1 MTWSNTAQHNNNPGL
16 WSQDAG
22 VSLLQKSYIFLISGC
37 LGWRARECDV
47 RVVRQV
53 PSEVPGQVPGPAGVS
68 APQKYLVVCV
78 KIFCRCCSNNCTYCG
93 GDLEDNYPPA
103 ALCLAVALFPVGVL
117 GCLALK
123 EKQCVICNRTS
134 SAWPWP
140 VCRHVSHVRLCLTM
154 LCNTSGRGYI

>member
-1 MTWSNTAQHNNNPGL
+1 ML
-16 WSQDAG
+16 
-22 VSLLQKSYIFLISGC
+22 VSLYYRSYIAGC
-37 LGWRARECDV
+37 LGRRARECDV

-68 APQKYLVVCV
+68 AAQKYLVVCV
-78 KIFCRCCSNNCTYCG
+78 KIFCPCCSNNCTYCG

-134 SAWPWP
+134 SA
-140 VCRHVSHVRLCLTM
+140 
-154 LCNTSGRGYI
+154 